1 LGDVVADLVQGDA
14 LMTDAHDHSD
24 GRELAVTETLEKA
37 AAERKAAEQ
46 QAFAKKLAKRPPPNP
61 VERAEIEKARK
72 RTKARA
78 PSIVMHVEDGTA
90 GSVWKGS
97 RVVASAG
104 PRGYCGARGRER
116 DLRLNQSC
124 RSWSGSESR
133 TLRPAVI
140 EAIIRNES
148 SAGGAASA
156 K

>member
-1 LGDVVADLVQGDA
+1 MGDVVADLVQGDA

-24 GRELAVTETLEKA
+24 GPELAVTETLEKA

-61 VERAEIEKARK
+61 VERAEIEKASK

-78 PSIVMHVEDGTA
+78 PSIVMHVEDRGTA

-104 PRGYCGARGRER
+104 RGATAAR
-116 DLRLNQSC
+116 
-124 RSWSGSESR
+124 
-133 TLRPAVI
+133 
-140 EAIIRNES
+140 
-148 SAGGAASA
+148 AGGSA
-156 K
+156 IFA

>member
-1 LGDVVADLVQGDA
+1 VASELVGDNPV
-14 LMTDAHDHSD
+14 
-24 GRELAVTETLEKA
+24 VTEETES
-37 AAERKAAEQ
+37 AAEERRAAEE
-46 QAFAKKLAKRPPPNP
+46 QAFADKLAKRPPPNP

-78 PSIVMHVEDGTA
+78 PSIVMHVEDRGTA